1 LRLGAFACR
10 QAGVRIFEMTS
21 GESTQSQPIS
31 YIKITMI
38 KTYTRAILH
47 RMVKPALWRWFGNA
61 RASQL
66 SDEGFRSLFP
76 FRSNPAQFLQDF
88 HEAARFR
95 FFFHPRNQKD
105 FFLQLVTQSQ
115 LYEEILGDARDVIAN
130 QFDVL
135 GSGKTFLG
143 EKIRWRRDFKTGKE
157 WPLRRL
163 TAGEIIDAGNPSDI
177 RIVWELNR
185 FHQVWWLGKAYWV
198 THNEEYARKFRS
210 LIEEWLDENPVGQ
223 GPNWFGAMEVA
234 IRACNWIAGYYFFC
248 ESKSASDE
256 FWIRF
261 LKSLHAHGLFIENHL
276 EYSKRN
282 GNHLLSDI
290 VGLLML
296 GVFFRSAPFGRRW
309 LAWSRDALVEEMEHQ
324 VYADG
329 VNYEKSTG
337 YHRFVLEFMYTAA
350 VLCRQNKTP
359 LPDSF
364 MHRLERMFE
373 FTFAYTRPDGSAPA
387 VGDADDGRLF
397 RFSARED
404 FNDHRHALAVGAV
417 LFHRSDFRAAAGS
430 FLQDVLWLFGAE
442 GFEKHQMLKSEP
454 APVASRAFVGG
465 GFYVMRSQDVHL
477 FVDAGDLG
485 MRGRGGHG
493 HNDTF
498 SFELWCDGGPLIVDS
513 GTYVYTAD
521 IQVRNEFRSTSAHN
535 SLVVDGTELADF
547 RTLWAVTA
555 DDTHPRVLTWS
566 TGGEGDVLE
575 AEHYAYLR
583 LPSRITHRRRFE
595 LRKVPFSLLI
605 IDTLSGS
612 GSHSG
617 ESYLHFAPGI
627 SPEVTASQKAIA
639 RKGNTEYI
647 VSVSTGELSVLETW
661 HSRSYGVREK
671 NRTLK
676 IAFASLL
683 PSEIRIQIEKK

>member
-1 LRLGAFACR
+1 
-10 QAGVRIFEMTS
+10 
-21 GESTQSQPIS
+21 
-31 YIKITMI
+31 MI
-38 KTYTRAILH
+38 KTYTRAFLH
-47 RMVKPALWRWFGNA
+47 RILKPALWRWSGNA

-66 SDEGFRSLFP
+66 TDEKFQSSFP
-76 FRSNPAQFLQDF
+76 FRTNPAEFLQEF

-115 LYEEILGDARDVIAN
+115 PHEEILSDAQDVIAN
-130 QFDVL
+130 QIHVL
-135 GSGKTFLG
+135 GSGMTFLG
-143 EKIRWRRDFKTGKE
+143 EKINWRKDFKSGKE

-177 RIVWELNR
+177 KLVWELNR
-185 FHQVWWLGKAYWV
+185 FHQVWRLGKAYWV

-210 LIEEWLDENPVGQ
+210 LVEDWTNENPVGR

-248 ESKSASDE
+248 ESKSLSNE
-256 FWIRF
+256 FWTRF
-261 LKSLHAHGLFIENHL
+261 LKSLYAHGLFIENHL

-290 VGLLML
+290 IGMLML
-296 GVFFRSAPFGRRW
+296 GVFFRSAQFGQRW
-309 LAWSRDALVEEMEHQ
+309 LAWSKDALLEEMEDQ

-329 VNYEKSTG
+329 VDYEKSVG
-337 YHRFVLEFMYTAA
+337 YHRFVLELMYTATI
-350 VLCRQNKTP
+350 LCQKNKIP
-359 LPDSF
+359 LTESF

-373 FTFAYTRPDGSAPA
+373 FTLAYTRPDGSTPV

-404 FNDHRHALAVGAV
+404 FNDHRHALAVGAI
-417 LFHRSDFRAAAGS
+417 LFHRPDFRAAAGS
-430 FLQDVLWLFGAE
+430 FYQDALWLLGAE
-442 GFEKHQMLKSEP
+442 GFEKHQMLKAEIAP
-454 APVASRAFVGG
+454 ARSHAFAGG
-465 GFYVMRSQDVHL
+465 GFYVLRSADAHV

-513 GTYVYTAD
+513 GTFVYTAD
-521 IQVRNEFRSTSAHN
+521 IQVRNEFRSTPAHN
-535 SLVVDGTELADF
+535 TVVVDGTELADF
-547 RTLWAVTA
+547 STLWAVTA
-555 DDTHPRVLTWS
+555 DESYPKVLTWS
-566 TGGEGDVLE
+566 TGAERDVLE

-595 LRKVPFSLLI
+595 FHKAPFSLGITDNLI
-605 IDTLSGS
+605 GS
-612 GSHSG
+612 GSHSV
-617 ESYLHFAPGI
+617 ESTLHFAPEI
-627 SPEVTASQKAIA
+627 SLEISASQKAIA

-647 VSVSTGELSVLETW
+647 ISVSSGELSVLETW
-661 HSRSYGVREK
+661 FSRSYGIREK
-671 NRTLK
+671 NKTLR
-676 IAFASLL
+676 IVLATLL
-683 PSEIRIQIEKK
+683 PSEIRIQIDRK